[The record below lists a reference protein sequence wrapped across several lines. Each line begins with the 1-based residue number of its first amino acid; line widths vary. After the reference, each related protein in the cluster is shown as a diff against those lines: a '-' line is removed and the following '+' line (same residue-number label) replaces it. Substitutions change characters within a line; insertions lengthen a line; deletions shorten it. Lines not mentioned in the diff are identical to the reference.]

1 MQKGKIRIL
10 VADDEY
16 YICEGLREALLKEG
30 YDVDVAH
37 DGLEAE
43 ACLKANVYHATVFD
57 LKMPGRDG
65 LSLLQNVRKTS
76 PDTGVIMITAF
87 GDVETA
93 VEAMRQGAY
102 DYLTKP
108 VDLKR
113 LRLSLK
119 HLLDRQALV
128 AENKELRARLDSSE
142 TYGEIVHRSAVMAQ
156 VCDLIGQAAMTDVPV
171 LITGET
177 GTGKELVARA
187 IHQRSPR
194 HNAPLVAMNCGAFSE
209 SLFEAE
215 LFGYVKGAFTGADS
229 NKKGHFAAA
238 EDGSLF
244 FDEVGEIPLP
254 NQVDLLRVLEEK
266 AYRPVGSTQSIKMNV
281 RTIFATNR
289 NLEQEVA
296 EGRFREDLYYRLNVV
311 PVRLPPLRERH
322 EDIPL
327 LVDTFLAQLCNLHHK
342 PRKRFDA
349 DAMQQIIS
357 YGWPGNVRELKNTV
371 ERLVVTCPGE
381 EIVLDQLPSRV
392 RAATDEPK
400 VAHLKAG
407 MSLED
412 AERIL
417 ISETL
422 QNVTSNR
429 KDAAEI
435 LGISLRALQ
444 YKLKKYDLK

>member
-1 MQKGKIRIL
+1 MQTGNIRIL

-16 YICEGLREALLKEG
+16 YISEGLKEALEKVG
-30 YDVDVAH
+30 YWVDVAH

-43 ACLKANVYHATVFD
+43 ARLKENTYHATVFD

-65 LSLLQNVRKTS
+65 LYLLQLVRDTS

-93 VEAMRQGAY
+93 VDAMRQGAY

-113 LRLSLK
+113 LRLSLQ

-128 AENKELRARLDSSE
+128 SENKELRARLDSTE
-142 TYGEIVHRSAVMAQ
+142 TFGEIIHRSAVMEQ
-156 VCDLIGQAAMTDVPV
+156 VCDVIGQAAMTDVPV

-187 IHQRSPR
+187 IHQRSAR
-194 HNAPLVAMNCGAFSE
+194 CDDALIAMNCGAFSE
-209 SLFEAE
+209 SLFETE
-215 LFGYVKGAFTGADS
+215 LFGYVKGAFTGAEA
-229 NKKGHFAAA
+229 NKQGHFAAA
-238 EDGSLF
+238 ENGTLF
-244 FDEVGEIPLP
+244 FDEVGEIPLM

-266 AYRPVGSTQSIKMNV
+266 AYRPVGSTQSIKMDV

-289 NLEQEVA
+289 NLEEEVA
-296 EGRFREDLYYRLNVV
+296 AGRFREDLYYRLNVV
-311 PVRLPPLRERH
+311 PIRLPPLKERH

-327 LVDTFLAQLCNLHHK
+327 LVETFLDQLCALHHK
-342 PRKRFDA
+342 ARKRLDA
-349 DAMQQIIS
+349 DAMQQILS
-357 YGWPGNVRELKNTV
+357 YEWPGNVRELKNTI
-371 ERLVVTCPGE
+371 ERLVVTCPDDE
-381 EIVLDQLPSRV
+381 VKRAQLPSRV
-392 RAATDEPK
+392 RAAKEEPK
-400 VAHLKAG
+400 SLLLKAG

-417 ISETL
+417 IADTL
-422 QNVTSNR
+422 HNVTSNR
-429 KDAAEI
+429 KEAAEL

-444 YKLKKYDLK
+444 YKINKYNLR